1 MSLEIP
7 QSAAEV
13 ENRSKADIQNELP
26 ESNPFLKNNWLLA
39 LVASSANRIFDFYL
53 QLIGAI
59 RDNFPDTAL
68 GAELDRWL
76 AIHGKSR
83 LPATKANGNVV
94 ATGTSGGVIALGTAL
109 TISTGNYITTSSVT
123 IFAQNISIKTLI
135 RSGQTATA
143 TTTSPHNFANNVIPV
158 ITGADQTEYNI
169 AANITVTGLD
179 TFEYQIDGAPIT
191 PATGIITAAS
201 TFASVPVE
209 AIDFGIVGNL
219 SAGAE
224 LKLQSPLVNVDDT
237 LAVDFGDIG
246 GGSDQE
252 GPESAR
258 ARMLF
263 KIQNPVAHFNSS
275 DIINKAKEVP
285 GVTRVFVQEAGTI
298 IATVPV
304 TSITRVGNIASATL
318 ATPEDLQTGQAI
330 TFTGA
335 DQADYNVID
344 KPMLKESGTLLH
356 YIVPNMPTTPATGTI
371 NATTSVPIGQVRLF
385 FMRDNDI
392 NPIPSGSEVAKVRTK
407 LEEIVPANTDKNN
420 DLLIFSPVANTID
433 FTFSELTPNTITMKT
448 AIVANLKQFFEENT
462 DIGVDINVNA
472 YICAIFNTV
481 DTKTGN
487 IVKSFTLDTPTGNIV
502 IASNSIGVLGSVLF
516 NV

>member
-39 LVASSANRIFDFYL
+39 LVASCANRIFDFYL

-83 LPATKANGNVV
+83 LPATKANGNVA
-94 ATGTSGGVIALGTAL
+94 ATGTSGGIIPLGTVL
-109 TISTGNYITTSSVT
+109 TISTGNYISTSSVT
-123 IFAQNISIKTLI
+123 ISAQNISVTSII

-143 TTTSPHNFANNVIPV
+143 TTVSPHNLANNVIPT
-158 ITGADQTEYNI
+158 IAGADQTEYNI
-169 AANITVTGLD
+169 AANITVTGLN
-179 TFEYQIDGAPIT
+179 TFEYQVVGSPTT
-191 PATGIITAAS
+191 PATGTITAAFTS
-201 TFASVPVE
+201 ASVPVE
-209 AIDFGIVGNL
+209 AVDFGIVGNL

-237 LAVDFGDIG
+237 LTVDFGDIG
-246 GGSDQE
+246 GGADQE

-275 DIINKAKEVP
+275 DIIDKAKEVA
-285 GVTRVFVQEAGTI
+285 GVTRVFVQEAGTT
-298 IATVPV
+298 IATVSV

-318 ATPEDLQTGQAI
+318 ATTQDLQTGQAI

-335 DQADYNVID
+335 DQTDYNVTD
-344 KPMLKESGTLLH
+344 EPMLRESDTLLH
-356 YIVPNMPTTPATGTI
+356 YIVPNTPTTPATGTI
-371 NATTSVPIGQVRLF
+371 TATTSVPIGQVRLF

-392 NPIPSGSEVAKVRTK
+392 NPIPSGSEVAKVRAK
-407 LEEIVPANTDKNN
+407 LEEIVPANTDKDN
-420 DLLIFSPVANTID
+420 DLLIFAPVATTID
-433 FTFSELTPNTITMKT
+433 FTFTELTPNTATMQA
-448 AIVANLKQFFEENT
+448 AIIANLKQFFEENT
-462 DIGVDINVNA
+462 DVGVDINVNA
-472 YICAIFNTV
+472 YSCAIFNTV
-481 DTKTGN
+481 DTETGD
-487 IVKSFTLDTPTGNIV
+487 IVKSFTLSAPAGNIV

-516 NV
+516 II